1 MRAYSPARL
10 RQKEIAQMKPKTKNQ
25 EMGGS
30 SSEAEKIE
38 NLAKIAFGNIGD
50 FAQFRD
56 DGEIVIDHAK
66 AREAGAKVSIVDR
79 KVGKGKN
86 ARQVREIKITMPNKT
101 RALMSLGK
109 QLGLFKNR
117 KNRS

>member
-1 MRAYSPARL
+1 
-10 RQKEIAQMKPKTKNQ
+10 MKPKTKNQ
-25 EMGGS
+25 DVGGPS
-30 SSEAEKIE
+30 READKVED
-38 NLAKIAFGNIGD
+38 LAKIAFGNIGD

-66 AREAGAKVSIVDR
+66 AREAGAKVSVVDR
-79 KVGKGKN
+79 KLGKGKN
-86 ARQVREIKITMPNKT
+86 ARRLRRIAITMPNKT
-101 RALMSLGK
+101 RALMLLGK